1 MYGLIKYGNQLKYS
15 IVIMFMS
22 LLINFDKFFCLY
34 KNVIQFCV
42 MYLKFRYEY
51 IEVEDVLELEEIG
64 KWNVNQYFFF

>member
-22 LLINFDKFFCLY
+22 FLINFDIFFCLY